1 MKNII
6 LVVALVAMMAGAC
19 ALPDVA
25 VQTQTVVAEATGE
38 IQQDSSNVAAQSGSD
53 TIYVGSI
60 TQVGASDSGPVT
72 QSASND
78 VATNGDGVWIG
89 EEIRQGGSGSTVT
102 QTGNNDWVGTGDD
115 SVVTQ
120 AVVQSSVVEGDST
133 QTADNNAAATGNDV
147 AIGQLVSSAVKA
159 DNAVQDLDNS
169 IAVNGDNPVTTQVI
183 TSSAIVDD
191 LTFGTVSDPITNTLT
206 VNIGSDGGMSAQ
218 DIAVIAVGD
227 VISQITD
234 NLIEEA

>member
-1 MKNII
+1 MKNILI
-6 LVVALVAMMAGAC
+6 VIALVAMMAGAY

-25 VQTQTVVAEATGE
+25 VQTQTVVAEAAGDIT
-38 IQQDSSNVAAQSGSD
+38 QDSGNTAAQTGDDSV
-53 TIYVGSI
+53 YVGSVI
-60 TQVGASDSGPVT
+60 QVGASDSGTVT
-72 QSASND
+72 QTASND
-78 VATNGDGVWIG
+78 VTTGGDGAWVG
-89 EEIRQGGSGSTVT
+89 EEIQQGGAGSVVT
-102 QTGNNDWVGTGDD
+102 QTGTNDWVGTGDD

-120 AVVQSSVVEGDST
+120 AVVQSSVADGDST

-183 TSSAIVDD
+183 TSSAIVGD

-206 VNIGSDGGMSAQ
+206 VNIGSEGGMSAQ
-218 DIAVIAVGD
+218 DISVIAVGD